1 MFLKKTKEKNG
12 GQSRWECFD
21 EFWRDVST
29 FVSLMEGFLFI
40 LIYIY
45 IYGCLCF
52 IYTGLC
58 CFMFTTS
65 IYVRLFEIVT
75 VAAVCWIDARSLLW
89 LWTLSNFKI
98 VVTQNE

>member
-45 IYGCLCF
+45 IYMDVCVLSILVCAALCLLPRSMSDC
-52 IYTGLC
+52 LR
-58 CFMFTTS
+58 S
-65 IYVRLFEIVT
+65 SLWQPYVG
-75 VAAVCWIDARSLLW
+75 
-89 LWTLSNFKI
+89 
-98 VVTQNE
+98 

>member
-40 LIYIY
+40 LIYIWMFVFY
-45 IYGCLCF
+45 LYWFVLLYVYYLDLCQ
-52 IYTGLC
+52 
-58 CFMFTTS
+58 
-65 IYVRLFEIVT
+65 IV
-75 VAAVCWIDARSLLW
+75 
-89 LWTLSNFKI
+89 
-98 VVTQNE
+98 

>member
-1 MFLKKTKEKNG
+1 MEDSQDGNVLTSFGATYRHL
-12 GQSRWECFD
+12 FPL
-21 EFWRDVST
+21 WRDSY
-29 FVSLMEGFLFI
+29 LYL
-40 LIYIY
+40 Y